1 MVTRRRTY
9 VLAGLLILTGCLTTV
24 LLARVLSTIFF
35 AITVAYV
42 LFPVS
47 EWLGRH
53 GLNRRLSAAVTTGIA
68 FVSGTLIVVPLGA
81 VLYLRR
87 RDLFTFFQQ
96 LPSIVTLEFGEF
108 SEFSYPVEIDPTLTA
123 ARETLTA
130 VAVDLAAES
139 PVLALK
145 AVLFAILVYA
155 MLWQPQAP
163 KKAVYRTVPASYHEV
178 VNRLHQRLRGTLY
191 AIYVLQAATAFG
203 TFVVAWVV
211 FWLLGYQGAFALA
224 VVAGILQFVP
234 VIGPS
239 IVVLTIA
246 VADLINGNITGAI
259 LVTVF
264 GLVFVGFLPD
274 AVIRPKLARYTT
286 GLPASLYFVGFT
298 GGVLT
303 LGVIGFIA
311 GPVVIAL
318 LVELSSLLTS
328 ERQGD
333 QQKLT

>member
-1 MVTRRRTY
+1 M
-9 VLAGLLILTGCLTTV
+9 LAASLTTV

-47 EWLGRH
+47 EWLGHH
-53 GLNRRLSAAVTTGIA
+53 GLTKRLSAAVTTGIA
-68 FVSGTLIVVPLGA
+68 FVSGTLIIVPLVA

-96 LPSIVTLEFGEF
+96 LPSTVTLEFGEF
-108 SEFSYPVEIDPTLTA
+108 SYPIEIDPTLTA
-123 ARETLTA
+123 AREALTA
-130 VAVDLAAES
+130 VAVDLAGES

-163 KKAVYRTVPASYHEV
+163 KKGVYRTVPSSYHDV
-178 VNRLHQRLRGTLY
+178 IDRLHQRLRGTLY

-203 TFVVAWVV
+203 TFVVAWLV

-224 VVAGILQFVP
+224 VVAGILQFIP

-246 VADLINGNITGAI
+246 AADLINGNITGAI

-264 GLVFVGFLPD
+264 GLVFIGFLPD

-303 LGVIGFIA
+303 LGIIGFIA
-311 GPVVIAL
+311 GPVAIAL

-328 ERQGD
+328 ERLGD
-333 QQKLT
+333 QQQLP

>member
-1 MVTRRRTY
+1 VVTRRRTY
-9 VLAGLLILTGCLTTV
+9 VLAGLLVLTGCLTAV
-24 LLARVLSTIFF
+24 LLARVLATIFF

-53 GLNRRLSAAVTTGIA
+53 GFNRRLSAAVTTGIA
-68 FVSGTLIVVPLGA
+68 FISGTFIIVPLGA

-87 RDLFTFFQQ
+87 RDLFSFFQQ
-96 LPSIVTLEFGEF
+96 LPSMVTLEFG
-108 SEFSYPVEIDPTLTA
+108 EFSYPVEIDPTLIT

-203 TFVVAWVV
+203 TFVVAWIV

-234 VIGPS
+234 VVGPS
-239 IVVLTIA
+239 VVVLTIA
-246 VADLINGNITGAI
+246 VADVINGNITGAV

>member
-1 MVTRRRTY
+1 MTRRRTY
-9 VLAGLLILTGCLTTV
+9 VLAGLLVLTGCLTTV

-53 GLNRRLSAAVTTGIA
+53 GLNKRLSAAVTTGIA
-68 FVSGTLIVVPLGA
+68 FISGTLILVPLGA

-96 LPSIVTLEFGEF
+96 LPSTVTVELGEF
-108 SEFSYPVEIDPTLTA
+108 SYLIEIDPTLAA
-123 ARETLTA
+123 ARETVTA

-145 AVLFAILVYA
+145 AVLFTILVYA

-203 TFVVAWVV
+203 TFLVAWVV

-224 VVAGILQFVP
+224 VLAGVLQFVP

-239 IVVLTIA
+239 VVVLTIA
-246 VADLINGNITGAI
+246 VADVINGDITGAI

-264 GLVFVGFLPD
+264 GLVLVGFLPD

-318 LVELSSLLTS
+318 LVELSSQLTN
-328 ERQGD
+328 ERLGD

>member
-1 MVTRRRTY
+1 MATRRRTY
-9 VLAGLLILTGCLTTV
+9 VLAGLLVLTGCLTTV

-47 EWLGRH
+47 EWLVGR
-53 GLNRRLSAAVTTGIA
+53 GLHKRLAAGVTTTVA
-68 FVSGTLIVVPLGA
+68 FVGGTLVFVPLGA

-96 LPSIVTLEFGEF
+96 LPPTVTVELGEF
-108 SEFSYPVEIDPTLTA
+108 SYAIEIAPTLLS
-123 ARETLTA
+123 ARRA
-130 VAVDLAAES
+130 VTDFAVGLAAES

-163 KKAVYRTVPASYHEV
+163 KDAVYRTVPSSYHDIID
-178 VNRLHQRLRGTLY
+178 RLHRRLRGTLY

-211 FWLLGYQGAFALA
+211 FWSLGYQGAFALA
-224 VVAGILQFVP
+224 VVAGILQFIP

-239 IVVLTIA
+239 VVVLAIA
-246 VADLINGNITGAI
+246 AADLINGDITGAI

-264 GLVFVGFLPD
+264 GLIFVGFLPD
-274 AVIRPKLARYTT
+274 AVIRPRLARSTT

-311 GPVVIAL
+311 GPVIIAI
-318 LVELSSLLTS
+318 LVELASLLATAQHP
-328 ERQGD
+328 E
-333 QQKLT
+333 QQKLG

>member
-9 VLAGLLILTGCLTTV
+9 VLAGLLVLTGCLTAV
-24 LLARVLSTIFF
+24 LLARVLATIFF

-68 FVSGTLIVVPLGA
+68 FISGTFIIVPLGA

-87 RDLFTFFQQ
+87 RDLFSFFQQ
-96 LPSIVTLEFGEF
+96 LPSMVTLEFG
-108 SEFSYPVEIDPTLTA
+108 EFSYPVEIDPTLIA

-203 TFVVAWVV
+203 TFVVAWIV

-234 VIGPS
+234 VVGPS
-239 IVVLTIA
+239 VVVLTIA
-246 VADLINGNITGAI
+246 VADVINGNITGAV

>member
-1 MVTRRRTY
+1 VVTRRRTY
-9 VLAGLLILTGCLTTV
+9 VLAGLLVLTGCLTTV
-24 LLARVLSTIFF
+24 LLAGVLSTIFF

-96 LPSIVTLEFGEF
+96 LPSIVTLEFG
-108 SEFSYPVEIDPTLTA
+108 EFSYPVEIDPTLTA

>member
-1 MVTRRRTY
+1 MTRRRTY
-9 VLAGLLILTGCLTTV
+9 VLAGLLVLTGCLTTV

-47 EWLGRH
+47 EWLGHH
-53 GLNRRLSAAVTTGIA
+53 GLNKRLSAALTTGIA
-68 FVSGTLIVVPLGA
+68 FISGTLIVIPLGA

-96 LPSIVTLEFGEF
+96 LPSTVTVELGEF
-108 SEFSYPVEIDPTLTA
+108 SYLIEIDPTLAA
-123 ARETLTA
+123 ARETVTA
-130 VAVDLAAES
+130 VAVGLAAES

-145 AVLFAILVYA
+145 AVLFTILVYA

-203 TFVVAWVV
+203 TFLVAWVV

-224 VVAGILQFVP
+224 VLAGVLQFVP

-239 IVVLTIA
+239 VVVLTIA
-246 VADLINGNITGAI
+246 VADVINGDITGAI

-328 ERQGD
+328 ERLGN
-333 QQKLT
+333 QQKLS

>member
-1 MVTRRRTY
+1 M
-9 VLAGLLILTGCLTTV
+9 
-24 LLARVLSTIFF
+24 
-35 AITVAYV
+35 
-42 LFPVS
+42 
-47 EWLGRH
+47 
-53 GLNRRLSAAVTTGIA
+53 
-68 FVSGTLIVVPLGA
+68 
-81 VLYLRR
+81 
-87 RDLFTFFQQ
+87 
-96 LPSIVTLEFGEF
+96 VTLEVG
-108 SEFSYPVEIDPTLTA
+108 EFSYPVEIAPTLIA

-145 AVLFAILVYA
+145 AVLFSILVYA
-155 MLWQPQAP
+155 MLWRPQAP

-239 IVVLTIA
+239 VVVLTIA
-246 VADLINGNITGAI
+246 VADIINGNITGAV

-333 QQKLT
+333 QQRLT

>member
-9 VLAGLLILTGCLTTV
+9 VLAGLLVLTGCLTTV
-24 LLARVLSTIFF
+24 LLARVLATIFF

-53 GLNRRLSAAVTTGIA
+53 GLNKRLSAAVTTGVA
-68 FVSGTLIVVPLGA
+68 FVGGTLVFVPLAA

-96 LPSIVTLEFGEF
+96 LPSVVTLEFGG
-108 SEFSYPVEIDPTLTA
+108 FSYPVEIDPTLTA

-178 VNRLHQRLRGTLY
+178 VDRLHQRLRGTLY

-211 FWLLGYQGAFALA
+211 FGLLGYQGAFALA

-239 IVVLTIA
+239 VVVLTIA
-246 VADLINGNITGAI
+246 GADLINGNITGAI
-259 LVTVF
+259 AVTVF

-328 ERQGD
+328 EQQGD

>member
-1 MVTRRRTY
+1 MTRRRTY
-9 VLAGLLILTGCLTTV
+9 VLAGLLVLTGCLTTV

-53 GLNRRLSAAVTTGIA
+53 GLNRRLSAALTTAIA
-68 FVSGTLIVVPLGA
+68 FISGTLIVVPLGA

-96 LPSIVTLEFGEF
+96 LPSAVTAELGEF
-108 SEFSYPVEIDPTLTA
+108 SYLIEIDPTLAA
-123 ARETLTA
+123 ARETVTA

-145 AVLFAILVYA
+145 AVLFTILVYA

-178 VNRLHQRLRGTLY
+178 INRLHQRLRGTLY

-203 TFVVAWVV
+203 TFLVAWVM

-224 VVAGILQFVP
+224 VLAGVLQFVP

-239 IVVLTIA
+239 VVVLTIA
-246 VADLINGNITGAI
+246 VADVINGDITGAI
-259 LVTVF
+259 LVAVF

-318 LVELSSLLTS
+318 LVELSSLLTN
-328 ERQGD
+328 ERLGD
-333 QQKLT
+333 QQKLS

>member
-9 VLAGLLILTGCLTTV
+9 VLAGLLVLTGCLTTV

-53 GLNRRLSAAVTTGIA
+53 GLNKRLSAAVTTGIA

-96 LPSIVTLEFGEF
+96 LPPMVTIDIG
-108 SEFSYPVEIDPTLTA
+108 EFSYPVEIAPTLIS
-123 ARETLTA
+123 ARRILTDF
-130 VAVDLAAES
+130 AVDLAAES

-145 AVLFAILVYA
+145 AVLFTILVYA

-163 KKAVYRTVPASYHEV
+163 KKAVYRTVPTSYHEV

-203 TFVVAWVV
+203 TFVVAWLV
-211 FWLLGYQGAFALA
+211 FWILGYQGAFALA
-224 VVAGILQFVP
+224 VVAGILQFIP
-234 VIGPS
+234 VVGPS
-239 IVVLTIA
+239 VVVLTIA
-246 VADLINGNITGAI
+246 VTDVINGNITGAI
-259 LVTVF
+259 LVTVL

>member
-9 VLAGLLILTGCLTTV
+9 VLAGLLVLTGCLTTV

-47 EWLGRH
+47 EWLGSH
-53 GLNRRLSAAVTTGIA
+53 GLNKRLSAAVTTGIA

-87 RDLFTFFQQ
+87 RDLFTFFQK
-96 LPSIVTLEFGEF
+96 LPPTVTIEFGEF
-108 SEFSYPVEIDPTLTA
+108 AVPIEIDPTLIA

-163 KKAVYRTVPASYHEV
+163 KKAVYRTIPASYHEV
-178 VNRLHQRLRGTLY
+178 INRLHQRLRGTLY

-234 VIGPS
+234 VVGPS
-239 IVVLTIA
+239 VVVLTIA
-246 VADLINGNITGAI
+246 VADVINGNITGAI

-264 GLVFVGFLPD
+264 GLVLIGFLPD

-333 QQKLT
+333 QQKLS

>member
-1 MVTRRRTY
+1 VARRRRIY
-9 VLAGLLILTGCLTTV
+9 VLAGLLVLTGCLTAV

-47 EWLGRH
+47 EWLGSH
-53 GLNRRLSAAVTTGIA
+53 GLNRRLSAAVTTGVA
-68 FVSGTLIVVPLGA
+68 FVSGTLVFVPPGA

-87 RDLFTFFQQ
+87 RDLFSFFQQ
-96 LPSIVTLEFGEF
+96 LPATVVIEFGEL
-108 SEFSYPVEIDPTLTA
+108 STAIEIDPTLMA

-155 MLWQPQAP
+155 MLWRPQAP
-163 KKAVYRTVPASYHEV
+163 KQAVYRTVPTSYHDV
-178 VNRLHQRLRGTLY
+178 ADRLHQRLRGTLY

-203 TFVVAWVV
+203 TFLVAWVV

-224 VVAGILQFVP
+224 VVAGVLQFIP

-239 IVVLTIA
+239 IVVLAIA
-246 VADLINGNITGAI
+246 VADVINGNISGAI

-311 GPVVIAL
+311 GPVIIAL
-318 LVELSSLLTS
+318 LVELSALLTN
-328 ERQGD
+328 ERNGG
-333 QQKLT
+333 QQKLS

>member
-1 MVTRRRTY
+1 VPTRRRTY
-9 VLAGLLILTGCLTTV
+9 VLAGLLVLTGCLTTV

-53 GLNRRLSAAVTTGIA
+53 GLNKRLSAAVTTGIA
-68 FVSGTLIVVPLGA
+68 FVSGTLVVVPLGA

-96 LPSIVTLEFGEF
+96 LPSTVTVEFGEF
-108 SEFSYPVEIDPTLTA
+108 SYPIAIDPTLTA

-130 VAVDLAAES
+130 LAVDLAAES

-163 KKAVYRTVPASYHEV
+163 KKAVYRTIPASYHEV
-178 VNRLHQRLRGTLY
+178 IDRLHQRLRGTLY

-203 TFVVAWVV
+203 TFLVAWVV

-246 VADLINGNITGAI
+246 VADVINGDITGAI

-264 GLVFVGFLPD
+264 GLVLVGFLPD

-311 GPVVIAL
+311 GPVAIAL
-318 LVELSSLLTS
+318 LVELSSLLTN
-328 ERQGD
+328 ERLGD